1 MNNMKVKI
9 KYKDESTKGLFAEED
24 FVKGN
29 LILILKGNY
38 FSEPTRT
45 SIQVRDKHIE
55 HYEGGF
61 LNHHCDPNAEL
72 WEIDDIEEGLI
83 VAKCDIAIGEEI
95 TFDYQ
100 LTESVMACPF
110 KCDCHGNWIKGKD
123 YDDYALDQMMNEG
136 GMDYSGAFE
145 SDVEDTAEQEGKDIY
160 SGNFGEYDTGTAA
173 PITKDD
179 SERGSW

>member
-61 LNHHCDPNAEL
+61 LNHHCTPNAEL
-72 WEIDDIEEGLI
+72 WELEDVKEGLI

-123 YDDYALDQMMNEG
+123 YD
-136 GMDYSGAFE
+136 
-145 SDVEDTAEQEGKDIY
+145 EDTAEQEGKDIY

>member
-1 MNNMKVKI
+1 MSWVRTPPAPPVMKVKI
-9 KYKDESTKGLFAEED
+9 KYKDESTKGLFAGED

-29 LILILKGNY
+29 LILILKGNH

-72 WEIDDIEEGLI
+72 WEIDDIKEGLI

-123 YDDYALDQMMNEG
+123 YD
-136 GMDYSGAFE
+136 
-145 SDVEDTAEQEGKDIY
+145 EDTAEQEGKDIY
-160 SGNFGEYDTGTAA
+160 SGNFEEYDTGTAA